1 MTHFES
7 TLQAS
12 DGLQLYAQGWQPDGG
27 PHGVVCLVHG
37 LGEHSGRYAHLAAAL
52 NQAGYALL
60 AFDLRGHGKSQG
72 KRGHTPSYDAL
83 MNDIAV
89 FLAEVEKRYP
99 GIPLFLYG
107 HSLGGNLVLNYALR
121 RSPGLAGVVATA
133 PSLKL
138 AFEPPAIQVALGRGM
153 DKIWPAFVQP
163 NGLEIQA
170 LSRDPEVA
178 RKYQA
183 DPLVHDRISARL
195 FVGFF
200 EAGQWALDHAS
211 RFPLPLLL
219 MHGSAD
225 RLTSHEASREFAA
238 RVGDEATLEIWDGLY
253 HEIHNEPEQAQVFD
267 TLIVWLD
274 GQVANE

>member
-1 MTHFES
+1 MTHFEFD
-7 TLQAS
+7 LQTS
-12 DGLQLYAQGWQPDGG
+12 DDLQLYAQAWQPDDN
-27 PHGVVCLVHG
+27 PRGVVCLVHG
-37 LGEHSGRYAHLAAAL
+37 LGEHSGRYAHVATAL

-72 KRGHTPSYDAL
+72 RRGHTPSYDAL
-83 MNDIAV
+83 MDDIAN
-89 FLAEVEKRYP
+89 FLAEVEKRNP
-99 GIPLFLYG
+99 GIPCFLYG

-121 RSPGLAGVVATA
+121 GNPKLTGVVATA

-163 NGLEIQA
+163 NGLDLQA

-178 RKYQA
+178 RKYRS

-211 RFPLPLLL
+211 QFRLPLLL
-219 MHGSAD
+219 MHGGAD
-225 RLTSHEASREFAA
+225 RITSHEASREFAA
-238 RVGDEATLEIWDGLY
+238 RAGDEATLKIWEGLY

-267 TLIVWLD
+267 TLIAWLD
-274 GQVANE
+274 GQVASS